1 MLMHGGYLAFQSI
14 SIAINKQIS
23 LSAAGA
29 FVLKRGKQIILGFN
43 YWLRLLN
50 GRIHFAKILN

>member
-1 MLMHGGYLAFQSI
+1 MLVHVGYMTFKLI
-14 SIAINKQIS
+14 GIAVNKQIS

-43 YWLRLLN
+43 YRMSPFN
-50 GRIHFAKILN
+50 